1 MIGVSP
7 DVARR
12 GRRAGAVVVAAAVL
26 VLAVNVAWIVM
37 HRDLLKPMTPG
48 DLAPEVSLR
57 RIGAGGQL
65 GDPVTLA
72 GLRGQVVVLEFW
84 ATWCG
89 PCRATLPRLDA
100 LEASLGG
107 RGLTVVAANLD
118 DPDKARRMFDDHG
131 WRMTLV
137 HDHGAAAT
145 RYGVDPIPHQVVIDR
160 RGVVRDVFRGGG
172 HDDELAA
179 LVRRLLEEP
188 GTTR

>member
-1 MIGVSP
+1 
-7 DVARR
+7 
-12 GRRAGAVVVAAAVL
+12 
-26 VLAVNVAWIVM
+26 
-37 HRDLLKPMTPG
+37 
-48 DLAPEVSLR
+48 
-57 RIGAGGQL
+57 
-65 GDPVTLA
+65 
-72 GLRGQVVVLEFW
+72 VLEFW